1 MKSFKSSTVSQLG
14 LAKSPSMMVPT
25 LISSSMTHS
34 NIASALGGDSDF
46 SNGRASLLKRS
57 ISVPGAG
64 DADGSDSENLK
75 NIASGNGSASV
86 KNEFNGSK
94 VSIPKLDD
102 DETFSKFF
110 TKTVIQEKIEVDDL
124 DVVERSTERLLAGH
138 KKAVQGPKRRQAAR
152 NPLKALAARKDLQS
166 EYTEI
171 KSGIAE
177 KELKRIKFE
186 QST

>member
-1 MKSFKSSTVSQLG
+1 
-14 LAKSPSMMVPT
+14 MMVPT

-34 NIASALGGDSDF
+34 NIASVLSGDSET
-46 SNGRASLLKRS
+46 NGRAGLLKRS

-64 DADGSDSENLK
+64 EGDTSESENLK
-75 NIASGNGSASV
+75 NMASGNGSAKS
-86 KNEFNGSK
+86 NNGFNGSK
-94 VSIPKLDD
+94 VLIPKLDD

-110 TKTVIQEKIEVDDL
+110 TKTVINEKNVEVDDL

-138 KKAVQGPKRRQAAR
+138 KKVVQGPKRRQAAR

-186 QST
+186 QSECFSTR